1 MAVPRSERKTSS
13 MEYVANAE
21 RLAAKAFRFSN
32 GLPKRYAFRMANPL
46 FQHAEEVVYH
56 CRAANLVYVRDEAT
70 LAQRRSHLTEAEGHL
85 LHVETLLGILHEVT
99 SQLAATGDAK
109 PPNDNV
115 YSEFSGIITEQRRLL
130 SGVKRHDTAAYNR
143 RRQEAGAPPD
153 NEAAPGYGPRR
164 TGGFGPSTAR
174 PTSATS
180 TPTARSTTTTR
191 PTRGAWSPDSVPHDG
206 IRDAV
211 TPPGR
216 RPLE

>member
-32 GLPKRYAFRMANPL
+32 RLPKRYAFRMANPQ

-130 SGVKRHDTAAYNR
+130 SGVKRRDTAAYNR
-143 RRQEAGAPPD
+143 RRQEAGDPPD
-153 NEAAPGYGPRR
+153 NEAAPGPGPRR
-164 TGGFGPSTAR
+164 TGGSGPSTAR

-180 TPTARSTTTTR
+180 TPTARSSAPRASGDDPALAASLSALATCSPR
-191 PTRGAWSPDSVPHDG
+191 KRG
-206 IRDAV
+206 
-211 TPPGR
+211 
-216 RPLE
+216 